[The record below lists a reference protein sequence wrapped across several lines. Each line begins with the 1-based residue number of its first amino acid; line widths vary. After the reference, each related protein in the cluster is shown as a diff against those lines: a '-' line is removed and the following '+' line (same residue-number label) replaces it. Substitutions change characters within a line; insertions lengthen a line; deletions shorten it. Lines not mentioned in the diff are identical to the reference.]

1 MDLNL
6 IHLFVEIVEARS
18 FTAAAQK
25 LGMTRSNLSNRLKV
39 LERETGAQ
47 LLRRSTRSLEL
58 TQAGETLFEHG
69 RRMLQEVETARASI
83 DGLGQT
89 VRGHVRVSV
98 PTGLGRFFLGAML
111 LDFAREHPSVTLRV
125 TFSNRVN
132 DLIASEI
139 DVAFKIT
146 SAPPQDTVAREV
158 CPIGWSLFA
167 TRDYLK
173 AHGPVATPEALA
185 GQSIVCPPMP
195 GRRLTLALART
206 VRGKTTQHSVTVE
219 PRMQSEDFPFLA
231 DAVARG
237 MAIGLLPNYVTRAT
251 ATPFE
256 RVLPGYEVGGL
267 GAHLVILTL
276 PNRYASPAMRA
287 LIDFVRERVT
297 VLASD
302 WR

>member
-1 MDLNL
+1 
-6 IHLFVEIVEARS
+6 
-18 FTAAAQK
+18 
-25 LGMTRSNLSNRLKV
+25 
-39 LERETGAQ
+39 
-47 LLRRSTRSLEL
+47 
-58 TQAGETLFEHG
+58 
-69 RRMLQEVETARASI
+69 
-83 DGLGQT
+83 
-89 VRGHVRVSV
+89 
-98 PTGLGRFFLGAML
+98 
-111 LDFAREHPSVTLRV
+111 
-125 TFSNRVN
+125 
-132 DLIASEI
+132 
-139 DVAFKIT
+139 
-146 SAPPQDTVAREV
+146 
-158 CPIGWSLFA
+158 
-167 TRDYLK
+167 
-173 AHGPVATPEALA
+173 
-185 GQSIVCPPMP
+185 
-195 GRRLTLALART
+195 